1 MCGASGK
8 PFVIILDYIFL
19 EEGGIKHTVSH
30 LLGKIPVR
38 AEGDRVLRDKLIPKC
53 RKVQR
58 KEVTLGENVLHCNA
72 ILRKSLPRTSKSVSE
87 SCQHR
92 NSTFPRL

>member
-38 AEGDRVLRDKLIPKC
+38 AEGDRVLRDKLIP
-53 RKVQR
+53 QMQ
-58 KEVTLGENVLHCNA
+58 
-72 ILRKSLPRTSKSVSE
+72 E
-87 SCQHR
+87 SAKKGS
-92 NSTFPRL
+92 NFG